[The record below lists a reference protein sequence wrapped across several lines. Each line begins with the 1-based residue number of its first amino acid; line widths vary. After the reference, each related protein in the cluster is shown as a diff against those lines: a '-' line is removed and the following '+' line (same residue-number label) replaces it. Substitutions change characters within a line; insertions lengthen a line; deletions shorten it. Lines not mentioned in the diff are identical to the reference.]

1 MAFFTKIEEK
11 NPKILWNHKRPQ
23 ISKNLEKEE
32 KNLEANFLILNNIK
46 SYGNG
51 NSMAQTQ
58 GQWNRIQSPKVNP
71 GIYNQQVFDNGAKNT
86 QCAGRTDIHMQKN
99 KIRPLSYTIYR
110 K

>member
-11 NPKILWNHKRPQ
+11 NPKILQNHKRPQ

-58 GQWNRIQSPKVNP
+58 
-71 GIYNQQVFDNGAKNT
+71 
-86 QCAGRTDIHMQKN
+86 
-99 KIRPLSYTIYR
+99 
-110 K
+110 

>member
-1 MAFFTKIEEK
+1 MILINGKIYHVHGFEEYCLCVHTAPDLGYTTIPIKIPMAFFTKIEEK

-58 GQWNRIQSPKVNP
+58 
-71 GIYNQQVFDNGAKNT
+71 
-86 QCAGRTDIHMQKN
+86 
-99 KIRPLSYTIYR
+99 
-110 K
+110 